1 MKKSFLLLAAFA
13 FLLALPTASHAAL
26 PDVGGNPVP
35 VTKCTQVGNDIEVT
49 KFGSTYPL
57 TTACRQTEYGYKF
70 YTMKCTSELEYYV
83 NWRPC
88 TNDELA
94 AVTKVSCTEGDSGL
108 DYYTSSWA
116 TGVIEGSTSMATVN
130 DSCGNSVG
138 DYNQEK
144 GPWVAERNCS
154 NGYVHTQWYKCENGC
169 SNGACLKQAAPAP
182 VVTPACSEND
192 NGLNYD
198 VAGSATGQAESGL
211 STGTFSDSC
220 GDFVGDSGK
229 NEGAY
234 IDEKNCSYG
243 KVHDQWYKCDY
254 GCFAGACKAKP
265 APAPTAKCT
274 ETDGLNYDVWGT
286 ATGNDEVT
294 GVAGTYGDSCGMYV
308 GDKNKSS
315 GNYIAETH
323 CSSFNSK
330 VYVHT
335 QWYNCPSGCVNGACQ
350 AKPVVGE
357 NQTPYDTNAKTAI
370 TSPANNTI
378 LNNYPR
384 VANLAWYQINNA
396 NQYQIEVVCDT
407 CGISKWK
414 TYSNSFQTPPLA
426 GDNQFKARV
435 LPVFPNGLT
444 GQWSDYSYFSYKTAP
459 TPSSAT
465 SSVPNTQSLPAC
477 SDIQGGN
484 TNFIVCAGFAVDH
497 QWSGTMVKVMD
508 HDGET
513 ANVELVGLS
522 ETDADLVLNV
532 AETFYITNKPGKYLT
547 VTYLGIGAEGRALLK
562 VDSNT
567 TYTDSYSDSC
577 TNEKGIDGVYTIC
590 KNNSF
595 SHDAASFKFTV
606 TKFDGKFV
614 WLKLTGAKSTNVV
627 LKLNTKKK
635 YALKKDA
642 LNVELTYLGK
652 AVSGGAKV
660 SVKIT
665 PSK

>member
-1 MKKSFLLLAAFA
+1 MRKNILLLAVFA
-13 FLLALPTASHAAL
+13 FLLAMPSATRAAL
-26 PDVGGNPVP
+26 PEIGGNPVA
-35 VTKCTQVGNDIEVT
+35 VTKCTQTGIDIQVENN
-49 KFGSTYPL
+49 GSSYPL
-57 TTACRQTEYGYKF
+57 QTACRQTEYGYKF
-70 YTMKCTSELEYYV
+70 YTMKCTSEKEYYV

-88 TNDELA
+88 TSDEIA
-94 AVTKVSCTEGDSGL
+94 AVTKVSCTEGDAGL
-108 DYYTSSWA
+108 DYNAASWA

-130 DSCGNSVG
+130 DTCGSAVG
-138 DYNQEK
+138 VLNQEK

-169 SNGACLKQAAPAP
+169 SNGACLKEAAPAP
-182 VVTPACSEND
+182 VVAPACSESD

-198 VAGSATGQAESGL
+198 AAGTATGQAESGL

-220 GDFVGDSGK
+220 GDYVGDSGK

-243 KVHDQWYKCDY
+243 KVHDQWYKCEN
-254 GCFAGACKAKP
+254 GCSAGACKAKP
-265 APAPTAKCT
+265 APTPTAKCS
-274 ETDGLNYDVWGT
+274 ETDNFLYNAFGT

-294 GVAGTYGDSCGMYV
+294 GAYGTYPDSCGMYV
-308 GDKNKSS
+308 GDKGKSS
-315 GNYIAETH
+315 GSFIAETH
-323 CSSFNSK
+323 CSSFGTK

-350 AKPVVGE
+350 AKPVAE
-357 NQTPYDTNAKTAI
+357 DNQAKYDLTSKTVITAPTNN
-370 TSPANNTI
+370 SI
-378 LNNYPR
+378 LTNYPR

-396 NQYQIEVVCDT
+396 NQYQVEVACDT
-407 CGISKWK
+407 CGSALWSSVYKWK
-414 TYSNSFQTPPLA
+414 TYSNDLQTPALD
-426 GDNQFKARV
+426 GDNQFRARV
-435 LPVFPNGLT
+435 LPMFPNGLT
-444 GQWSDYSYFSYKTAP
+444 GQWSDYSYFSFKTAA
-459 TPSSAT
+459 AT
-465 SSVPNTQSLPAC
+465 SPVSSLPTC
-477 SDIQGGN
+477 SNVKGGN

-497 QWSGTMVKVMD
+497 YWSGTLVKVVD

-513 ANVELVGLS
+513 ANVELTGLS

-532 AETFYITNKPGKYLT
+532 PDTFYITNKPGKYLT
-547 VTYLGIGAEGRALLK
+547 VTYLGVGAEGRALIK
-562 VDSNT
+562 VESNT
-567 TYTDSYSDSC
+567 TYQDSYSDSC
-577 TNEKGIDGVYTIC
+577 TNEKGVDGVYTVC
-590 KNNSF
+590 KNNTF
-595 SHDAASFKFTV
+595 THDVMAFKFTV

-614 WLKLTGAKSTNVV
+614 WLKLTGTKSTNVV
-627 LKLNTKKK
+627 LKLNAKKK